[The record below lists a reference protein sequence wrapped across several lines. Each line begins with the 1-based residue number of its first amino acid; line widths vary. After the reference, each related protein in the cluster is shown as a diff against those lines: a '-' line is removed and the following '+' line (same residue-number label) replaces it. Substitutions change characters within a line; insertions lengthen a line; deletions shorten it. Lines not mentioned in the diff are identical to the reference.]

1 MVPCTGLALEEAES
15 MSTIADNMRRVIKK
29 VPHTTPVIEAAG
41 KMSAEKVGSL
51 FVERKGELVGIV
63 TESDVVRKAVATGL
77 ALGNLTVERIMT
89 YPIKTIESS
98 RSMQDAH
105 DMMGD
110 LGVRHLGVTEG
121 GTIVGLISVRDLL
134 VYFKRVSEPKITQ
147 D

>member
-1 MVPCTGLALEEAES
+1 

-29 VPHTTPVIEAAG
+29 VAHTTPIIEAAG
-41 KMSAEKVGSL
+41 KMSAERVGSL
-51 FVERKGELVGIV
+51 FIEKKGELVGII
-63 TESDVVRKAVATGL
+63 TESDVVKKAVATGSE
-77 ALGNLTVERIMT
+77 LGNLTVERIMT
-89 YPIKTIESS
+89 YPIKTIESD

-105 DMMGD
+105 DMMAD

-121 GTIVGLISVRDLL
+121 GKIVGLISVRDLL